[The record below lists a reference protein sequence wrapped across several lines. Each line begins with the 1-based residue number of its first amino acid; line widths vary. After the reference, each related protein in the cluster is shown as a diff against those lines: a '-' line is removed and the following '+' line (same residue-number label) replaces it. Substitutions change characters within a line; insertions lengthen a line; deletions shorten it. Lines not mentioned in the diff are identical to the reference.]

1 MFNVFNALVAA
12 KVFRMRF
19 VMAVLLGTAS
29 FLSPLSALA
38 GSNDVEATI
47 RSLNADQLTMTLD
60 DGKTYVLPQEFN
72 FEGLESG
79 VKVIVFFTEVDG
91 KRIVDDLQ
99 VVGE

>member
-1 MFNVFNALVAA
+1 
-12 KVFRMRF
+12 MRF

-72 FEGLESG
+72 FEGLENG

>member
-1 MFNVFNALVAA
+1 
-12 KVFRMRF
+12 MRF

-29 FLSPLSALA
+29 FLSPLSAFA
-38 GSNDVEATI
+38 GSNDVESTI
-47 RSLNADQLTMTLD
+47 RSLNSDQLTMTLD
-60 DGKTYVLPQEFN
+60 DGKTYLLPQEFN
-72 FEGLESG
+72 FEGLETG